1 MSKIRILALPVDRE
15 PHITNIENKGGTE
28 MRDFKDFDTM
38 EKELGEKR
46 AVISALD
53 FANEA
58 VAITTAAIDVMSLTQ
73 SKELATAVAAM
84 KTSEAL
90 SKLFP
95 EEPQEEKSAEKDAK
109 FDDLKNRIFNH
120 AASYKYPIA
129 ATVESLNT
137 TEIRRDAK
145 HAALISLILNAG
157 LAEEYHDW
165 LRKNGY
171 E

>member
-1 MSKIRILALPVDRE
+1 M
-15 PHITNIENKGGTE
+15 
-28 MRDFKDFDTM
+28 KDFDTM
-38 EKELGEKR
+38 EKEFGEKR
-46 AVISALD
+46 GVISALD

-58 VAITTAAIDVMSLTQ
+58 VAIAIVAIDVATGTRN
-73 SKELATAVAAM
+73 KELADAFAAM
-84 KTSEAL
+84 KLDEAV

-95 EEPQEEKSAEKDAK
+95 EEPQEEKSTEKDLK
-109 FDDLKNRIFNH
+109 YDDLKNRIFNH

>member
-1 MSKIRILALPVDRE
+1 
-15 PHITNIENKGGTE
+15 

-46 AVISALD
+46 GVISALD

-58 VAITTAAIDVMSLTQ
+58 VAIAAAAIDMMSLTQ
-73 SKELATAVAAM
+73 SRGLAVTAASM

-95 EEPQEEKSAEKDAK
+95 EEPQEEENTEKDSK
-109 FDDLKNRIFNH
+109 YDDLKNRIFNH
-120 AASYKYPIA
+120 AADYMSPIA
-129 ATVESLNT
+129 PTVESLRAA
-137 TEIRRDAK
+137 EIRRSAK
-145 HAALISLILNAG
+145 YTALLLLISDAG
-157 LAEEYHDW
+157 LSEEYHDW
-165 LRKNGY
+165 MREKGY

>member
-1 MSKIRILALPVDRE
+1 
-15 PHITNIENKGGTE
+15 

-38 EKELGEKR
+38 EKEFGEKR
-46 AVISALD
+46 RVISALD

-58 VAITTAAIDVMSLTQ
+58 VAIAAAAIDGMSLTQ
-73 SKELATAVAAM
+73 SRELATMVAAT

-95 EEPQEEKSAEKDAK
+95 EEPQEEKNTEKDAK

>member
-1 MSKIRILALPVDRE
+1 
-15 PHITNIENKGGTE
+15 

-46 AVISALD
+46 RVISALD
-53 FANEA
+53 FAKEA
-58 VAITTAAIDVMSLTQ
+58 VAIAIVAIDVAAVTRN
-73 SKELATAVAAM
+73 KELADAIAAM
-84 KTSEAL
+84 KLDEAV

-95 EEPQEEKSAEKDAK
+95 EESQDEEEDKAAEEPQEEKEPEKTV
-109 FDDLKNRIFNH
+109 DLKQMLFNH

>member
-1 MSKIRILALPVDRE
+1 M
-15 PHITNIENKGGTE
+15 
-28 MRDFKDFDTM
+28 KDFDTI
-38 EKELGEKR
+38 EKKLGEKR
-46 AVISALD
+46 GVISALD

-58 VAITTAAIDVMSLTQ
+58 VAIATAAIDAMSLTQ
-73 SKELATAVAAM
+73 SRELAATVASM

-95 EEPQEEKSAEKDAK
+95 EESQDEEEDKAAEEPQEEKNTEKDLK
-109 FDDLKNRIFNH
+109 YDDLKNRIFNH

-165 LRKNGY
+165 LRKNVY

>member
-1 MSKIRILALPVDRE
+1 MRE
-15 PHITNIENKGGTE
+15 
-28 MRDFKDFDTM
+28 FKDFDTM
-38 EKELGEKR
+38 EKELKEKR
-46 AVISALD
+46 GVISAFD

-58 VAITTAAIDVMSLTQ
+58 VAIAIVAIDVATGTRN
-73 SKELATAVAAM
+73 KELADAFAAM
-84 KTSEAL
+84 KLDEAL

-95 EEPQEEKSAEKDAK
+95 EEPQEEKNTKYE
-109 FDDLKNRIFNH
+109 DLKNQIFNH

>member
-1 MSKIRILALPVDRE
+1 M
-15 PHITNIENKGGTE
+15 
-28 MRDFKDFDTM
+28 KDFDTM
-38 EKELGEKR
+38 EKELREKR
-46 AVISALD
+46 GVISALD
-53 FANEA
+53 FAKEA
-58 VAITTAAIDVMSLTQ
+58 VAIAIVAIDVAAVTRN
-73 SKELATAVAAM
+73 KELADAIAAIKLDEAV
-84 KTSEAL
+84 

-95 EEPQEEKSAEKDAK
+95 EEPQEEKNTEKDSK
-109 FDDLKNRIFNH
+109 YDDLKNRIFNH

>member
-1 MSKIRILALPVDRE
+1 
-15 PHITNIENKGGTE
+15 

-46 AVISALD
+46 GVISALD
-53 FANEA
+53 FANEV

-73 SKELATAVAAM
+73 SRGLATTVAAM

-95 EEPQEEKSAEKDAK
+95 EEPQEEKSTEKDSK